1 LKPITRYSKGK
12 HQEQGTQAMKIGII
26 GSGNMGRA
34 LSILWAEQGHE
45 VFFGSRSSEK
55 GQEIAAIAGHK
66 TQGGSNDEAAAFGAA
81 LLYTVRGVNPTEVF
95 SSINILD
102 GKILID
108 CNNQEIPEN
117 FDYPAITQ
125 SLAEK
130 LATEVPKARV
140 VKAFNTM
147 AQELFELAPNPLKSY
162 NVSVFVAGDDQS
174 AKQTVIQLAQEI
186 GFVPIN
192 CGGLRYARLIEGV
205 GDLIRLLMIQ
215 QKMGSSTTISVHSL
229 PPAQTQKLGGRQDS
243 NLS

>member
-1 LKPITRYSKGK
+1 
-12 HQEQGTQAMKIGII
+12 MKIGII
-26 GSGNMGRA
+26 GSGNMGRS
-34 LSILWAEQGHE
+34 LGILWAEQGHE
-45 VFFGSRSSEK
+45 VFFGARSSEK
-55 GQEIAAIAGHK
+55 GQEIAKNAGHK
-66 TQGGSNDEAAAFGAA
+66 TQGGSNDEAATFGAV
-81 LLYTVRGVNPTEVF
+81 LLYTVRGVNPAEVL
-95 SSINILD
+95 SSLSVLD

-117 FDYPAITQ
+117 FEYPAIMQ

-130 LATEVPKARV
+130 LAIEVPKAHV

-147 AQELFELAPNPLKSY
+147 AQELFELAPDPLKNY
-162 NVSVFVAGDDQS
+162 NVSVFMAGDDQP
-174 AKQTVIQLAQEI
+174 AKQTVMQLAQEI
-186 GFVPIN
+186 GFVPID
-192 CGGLRYARLIEGV
+192 CGGLRHARLIEGV